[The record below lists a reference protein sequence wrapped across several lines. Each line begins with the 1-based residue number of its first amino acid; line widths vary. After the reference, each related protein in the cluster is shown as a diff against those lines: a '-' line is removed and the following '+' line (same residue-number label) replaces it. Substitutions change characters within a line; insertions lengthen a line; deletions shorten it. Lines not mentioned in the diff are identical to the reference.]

1 MSREIILIIKPP
13 GYKEPVNV
21 FTFTHLDIG
30 DDQLSAS
37 LSLSLS
43 IKALLKVIL
52 QQFFCVKHYR
62 LYVYIEVMY
71 C

>member
-13 GYKEPVNV
+13 GHKEPVNV

-37 LSLSLS
+37 LSLS

-62 LYVYIEVMY
+62 LFIYIEVMY